1 MANTNGKKGNG
12 AFGVVVIILVVL
24 LLAACIGGFFLL
36 RKTGEA
42 IFSSGFSLSTGME
55 GKQGQNSK
63 PADQN
68 VPSATSAPAPSPT
81 ASPTE
86 SDREMPELDGT
97 APAISTDSMNPIP
110 TVFEDVAPSV
120 VGVVQY
126 RTMDGILDVYGTGT
140 GFIVSSKGYLLT
152 NAHVVEGAELVTV
165 MLPDGEEIDA
175 KVIGM
180 DTDTDVAVLKIERD
194 GLKALAIGDSD
205 DVRVGEF
212 VLAIGNPLDMK
223 RLANTLT
230 FGIVSAKSRE
240 ITIDGQ
246 TNSYLQTDAAINYGN
261 SGGPLLNMHGEV
273 IGINSAKSVTAG
285 YDSFGNP
292 ISAEGIGF
300 ALPINTAVEIMQ
312 ILIEKGTVERPAVG
326 ITIYTLTETQA
337 AKLNVK
343 EGVYVESVVKG
354 GPAYQ
359 AGVKAGDIIIKAN
372 GKQISEQSELVNMIN
387 NCKIGDSIE
396 LVLLRNGEE
405 ITCTIQLGNKT
416 ELNFN
421 DAERET
427 LPDN

>member
-24 LLAACIGGFFLL
+24 LLAACVGGFFLL

-42 IFSSGFSLSTGME
+42 IFSSGFSFSTGTE

-63 PADQN
+63 PADHQT
-68 VPSATSAPAPSPT
+68 PSDSSAPAPSPT
-81 ASPTE
+81 AAPTE
-86 SDREMPELDGT
+86 SDRQMPELDGT
-97 APAISTDSMNPIP
+97 APTISTDSMNPIP

-120 VGVVQY
+120 MGVVQY

-165 MLPDGEEIDA
+165 MLPDSEEIDA

-194 GLKALAIGDSD
+194 GLKALAIGNSD
-205 DVRVGEF
+205 EVRVGEF

-230 FGIVSAKSRE
+230 FGIISAKSRE

-326 ITIYTLTETQA
+326 ITIYTLTEAQA

-343 EGVYVESVVKG
+343 EGVYVESVVKD
-354 GPAYQ
+354 GPAYK

-372 GKQISEQSELVNMIN
+372 GKQISEQSELVKMIN
-387 NCKIGDSIE
+387 DCKIGDSIE

-405 ITCTIQLGNKT
+405 ISCTIQLGNKT
-416 ELNFN
+416 ELNFK
-421 DAERET
+421 DTEKEA